1 MNTKNQ
7 PGRLTLVPLVSRG
20 WDVFRQNLNS
30 MLPFALIYLP
40 FLLVV
45 NHMYAGYSHIN
56 ELKTIDALSGM
67 YFNLLIFFVLIILS
81 VLPNMAIIK
90 MVESSELGTP
100 ENWQGALRHAVSRW
114 GASILTMLLL
124 MLIMF
129 GLALLSVVPGI
140 IIGISSFTL
149 ANTLLSSRLLLILAV
164 YGMML
169 LLALPAYIWMIY
181 YIFAIAVVSLRRLSG
196 KDALDYSKRL
206 VKGQW
211 WRVFGYVMALI
222 VGSLIVQIPV
232 KVIVALLP
240 LPPLAALIEAAFQ
253 SVFTL
258 FGTTIFTLFF
268 LNLEA
273 MKVGNDGASVTLEP

>member
-1 MNTKNQ
+1 
-7 PGRLTLVPLVSRG
+7 
-20 WDVFRQNLNS
+20 
-30 MLPFALIYLP
+30 
-40 FLLVV
+40 
-45 NHMYAGYSHIN
+45 MYAEYSHIN

-124 MLIMF
+124 MLVMF

-140 IIGISSFTL
+140 IIGISSFAL

-211 WRVFGYVMALI
+211 WRVFGYVMALS

-240 LPPLAALIEAAFQ
+240 RPPLAALIEAAFQ

-273 MKVGNDGASVTLEP
+273 MKVGNDGASLTLEP